1 MTDFIDFVKEE
12 TIFFSI
18 VAAILLI
25 IGYLAI
31 TTMHSDKI
39 TLIKE
44 DWNCTKT
51 DVQLLMF
58 QQVGKV
64 VVPIYHTVCIQYT
77 HK

>member
-1 MTDFIDFVKEE
+1 MTDFINFVKEE

-18 VAAILLI
+18 VVAILLI

-31 TTMHSDKI
+31 ATIRSDKI

-51 DVQLLMF
+51 DTQILMF
-58 QQVGKV
+58 PQTGNIP
-64 VVPIYHTVCIQYT
+64 VPMYHTVCIQYT